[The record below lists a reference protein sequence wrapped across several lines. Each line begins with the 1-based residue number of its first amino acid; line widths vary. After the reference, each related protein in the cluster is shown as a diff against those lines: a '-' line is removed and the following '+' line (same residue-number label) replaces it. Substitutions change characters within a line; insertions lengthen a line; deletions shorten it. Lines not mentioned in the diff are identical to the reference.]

1 MEPVARK
8 RGNQDT
14 GSTFQ
19 GAKDTDARFNQP
31 VEEGKERS
39 GASYDID
46 VGTRVLF

>member
-19 GAKDTDARFNQP
+19 GAKDTDARFNQSQWK
-31 VEEGKERS
+31 KERKEME
-39 GASYDID
+39 
-46 VGTRVLF
+46 RVMTLM